1 MLQWIY
7 NNSIDSTPATIT
19 AGGDPTITTNNSI
32 FDDAAANVFGEN
44 EDQNVIKC
52 GSHSNSAAENIR
64 IYTGWEPQWVM
75 TKNASVSSNWAMFDC
90 IRGMFVDVD
99 MPSLAADVNNAE
111 NGVLGANKF
120 IFPQPDGFT
129 MKSGGTAINPGNG
142 NTILYIAIRR
152 ADGYVGK
159 PVELGTDVFAMD
171 SSGAG
176 TPGPSFVSNFPV
188 DFGLTKK
195 PAASQNWYTGIRLLG
210 SKYLA
215 TNTSGDA
222 NTDAEMAW
230 DYNNGFVDGNF
241 FGNSAN
247 QGWMWKRHTGFDVV
261 AYDGN
266 GVTGRQIPHSM
277 SVAPEMMWVK
287 RTNAN
292 ENWYVYH
299 KGHNGGSS
307 PEHWF
312 TSINTNGVEQDH
324 GPAWNDTVPTSTH
337 FTLVADTAVNSG
349 GTTRYIACLFA
360 STAVSKVGYYA
371 GSNSSQTITTG
382 FQPRFLLIKMIDDS
396 GGDWIVFDTTRGW
409 GSGNDNYIR
418 LNENSGQS
426 SYDFGAPTSTG
437 FTLVGNAT
445 GINMSP
451 YNFIYYAHA

>member
-1 MLQWIY
+1 
-7 NNSIDSTPATIT
+7 
-19 AGGDPTITTNNSI
+19 
-32 FDDAAANVFGEN
+32 
-44 EDQNVIKC
+44 
-52 GSHSNSAAENIR
+52 
-64 IYTGWEPQWVM
+64 M

-90 IRGMFVDVD
+90 MRGMFVDVD

-195 PAASQNWYTGIRLLG
+195 PAASQNWYTGLRLLG

-277 SVAPEMMWVK
+277 SGAPEMMWVK

-337 FTLVADTAVNSG
+337 FTLGADTAVNSG